1 MNSHQGNLSIEEY
14 EKMVSALKVMELPK
28 QVLAFYNAKLTEVD
42 LYFFVLIL
50 HQEAEN
56 KHGLFKDFLLDNDKL
71 LKYKKRLYEK
81 ALIRLEAIGLIEQLK
96 LNVRVYYRLTTN
108 GSALQELRLEA
119 EDALF
124 SYLVDEIGRTFAI
137 ANKTVIE

>member
-1 MNSHQGNLSIEEY
+1 MA
-14 EKMVSALKVMELPK
+14 SAIKVMELPEK
-28 QVLAFYNAKLTEVD
+28 VLAFYNAKLTEVD
-42 LYFFVLIL
+42 LYFFILIL

-56 KHGLFKDFLLDNDKL
+56 KHGLFRDFLMDNDKL

-124 SYLVDEIGRTFAI
+124 LYLVEEVRNTFAN